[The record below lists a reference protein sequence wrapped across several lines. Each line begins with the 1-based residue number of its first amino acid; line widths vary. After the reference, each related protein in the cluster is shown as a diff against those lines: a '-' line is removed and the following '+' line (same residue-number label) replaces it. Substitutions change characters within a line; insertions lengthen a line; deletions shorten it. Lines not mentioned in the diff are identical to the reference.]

1 MKKHVA
7 LNKKLT
13 GFTLIEVMVVIVLVG
28 VMASVVQF
36 TASGNEPEKQLQKE
50 SERFAAVFNIAAEY
64 SLLNNVEL
72 GLVVEDNIY
81 QFLGFDGEVWNPI
94 SENEILTP
102 YTLPEDINITLIL
115 DGLPL
120 DEVPLINVLK
130 ENEESDLTFSGS
142 ELNSDINS
150 QSDKQKKL
158 IPQVYILSGGDL
170 TPFSLHFD
178 FGESVDDGYDVSYK
192 VTGLYFTPVEV
203 EGPLF
208 NE

>member
-1 MKKHVA
+1 MKQYVVPI
-7 LNKKLT
+7 KKLK
-13 GFTLIEVMVVIVLVG
+13 GFTLIEVMVVVLLVG
-28 VMASVVQF
+28 IMASVVQF
-36 TASGNEPEKQLQKE
+36 TASGNAPERQLQKE

-72 GLVVEDNIY
+72 GLQVEDNIY
-81 QFLGFDGEVWNPI
+81 QFLGFDGETWQPI
-94 SENEILTP
+94 SENDILLP

-120 DEVPLINVLK
+120 DEIPLINTLQ
-130 ENEESDLTFSGS
+130 ENEESDLSFSGS
-142 ELNSDINS
+142 EIDSDFAS
-150 QSDKQKKL
+150 SSDKEKKL

-170 TPFSLHFD
+170 TPFSLHFEFD
-178 FGESVDDGYDVSYK
+178 ETFDSERSVSYK
-192 VTGLYFTPVEV
+192 VTGLYFTPIEV

>member
-1 MKKHVA
+1 MKQDMA
-7 LNKKLT
+7 PIKKLK

-28 VMASVVQF
+28 VMASVLQF
-36 TASGNEPEKQLQKE
+36 TASGNEPDRQLQKE
-50 SERFAAVFNIAAEY
+50 SERFAAVFNMAAEY
-64 SLLNNVEL
+64 SLLNNIEL

-81 QFLGFDGEVWNPI
+81 QFLGFDGEIWQPI
-94 SENEILTP
+94 TESEILTP
-102 YTLPEDINITLIL
+102 YTLPEGINITLTL

-120 DEVPLINVLK
+120 DEIPLINTLK
-130 ENEESDLTFSGS
+130 ENEESDLAFSGS
-142 ELNSDINS
+142 ELDSDFNSSSN
-150 QSDKQKKL
+150 QEKKL

-178 FGESVDDGYDVSYK
+178 FAEFFHEEQYVSYK
-192 VTGLYFTPVEV
+192 VSGLYFTPVEV